1 MTDIINRKLA
11 DAKAKIEQL
20 HKDMNKTPPKEK
32 VTKNMCPP
40 IPEMPDNTGVNEEPV
55 PGVIVGGPKRDNKW
69 KQV

>member
-11 DAKAKIEQL
+11 DAKAKIEKL
-20 HKDMNKTPPKEK
+20 HSDLNKPKPQAR